1 MTDQSSPDLAEFELT
16 VPSSSLHRGTA
27 ERLGLLAAV
36 VATALVFMPWSLD
49 MVSERVD
56 GERVEVVGGSLR
68 GFQFVSGLVAG
79 LSMIT
84 AAWLAFRRRWRW
96 VVVLSVVA
104 ILSASFSYILMPSG
118 SGLFVAE
125 VDSLVASW
133 GLPYFNFTAVA
144 VLICAVVAHMGDDLR
159 LGLNEGL
166 HGHRGDLAQETPPPS
181 KATVVVAVVL
191 FVAIAIFLLLAE
203 PDDKSWKA
211 MIRNW
216 F

>member
-1 MTDQSSPDLAEFELT
+1 VTDKIPVDLSEFELT
-16 VPSSSLHRGTA
+16 VPSSSLYRSA
-27 ERLGLLAAV
+27 PERLGLIAAV

-49 MVSERVD
+49 MVTERID
-56 GERVEVVGGSLR
+56 GERVEVVGGVLR

-79 LSMIT
+79 LSMLI
-84 AAWLAFRRRWRW
+84 AAWLAFRRRWLAI
-96 VVVLSVVA
+96 VVLSIIA

-125 VDSLVASW
+125 VDGLVASW
-133 GLPYFNFTAVA
+133 GLPYFNFA
-144 VLICAVVAHMGDDLR
+144 AVVALVCSVVSHWGDDLR

-166 HGHRGDLAQETPPPS
+166 HGHRGDLAHEPTPPS
-181 KATVVVAVVL
+181 KVTVVVTVVL
-191 FVAIAIFLLLAE
+191 FVAIGIFLLLAE
-203 PDDKSWKA
+203 PDDKGWKA